1 MQEGKTL
8 FGRKPDYIGR
18 ECYDDKTITDGK
30 FITWMLYSIC

>member
-18 ECYDDKTITDGK
+18 QCYEGETIADRK
-30 FITWMLYSIC
+30 FITWVLYSIC